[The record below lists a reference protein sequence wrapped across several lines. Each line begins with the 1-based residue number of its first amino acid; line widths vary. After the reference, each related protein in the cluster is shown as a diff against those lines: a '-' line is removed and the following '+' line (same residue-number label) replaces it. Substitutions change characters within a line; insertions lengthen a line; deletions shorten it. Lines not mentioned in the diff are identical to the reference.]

1 MPGFN
6 KSLAGLLFS
15 ELETMKIKDLNIGV
29 RLGAAFAVILA
40 MMVIM
45 LGTALWQ
52 LKHITDAKEEMA
64 TATEKAKLAQEMRA
78 GIITNAVSTVAKIRA
93 IDPADE
99 QSYEEGM
106 KAISKRA
113 GELQKIFEQVIVAP
127 GGKVLLTA
135 LIEQRAKYSAARNQ
149 AYKMKTELGAG
160 NPELLADRKSVV

>member
-6 KSLAGLLFS
+6 KSQAGLLFS

-64 TATEKAKLAQEMRA
+64 AATEKAKLAQEMRA

-99 QSYEEGM
+99 QSYDC
-106 KAISKRA
+106 
-113 GELQKIFEQVIVAP
+113 
-127 GGKVLLTA
+127 LLYTSPSP
-135 LIEQRAKYSAARNQ
+135 R
-149 AYKMKTELGAG
+149 
-160 NPELLADRKSVV
+160 D